1 MRRGSKALITTIAA
15 VTVLA
20 GCTATNTPGD
30 PRPQSTATAVAPTS
44 GSAEPT
50 VDFPPRPAEI
60 ELGGISDACT
70 ALTKDQQQ
78 QLKIDEAISEP
89 QDVIKGKDSPGCSFQ
104 ANSRPLFS
112 YEVALVADEG
122 VDYWEDGGN
131 LDVVQKSVAGFG
143 AYQITLTGT
152 TTADCALAVDVADG
166 QQLFVSFLP
175 IGDGFTQDQMCQNA
189 AKGAELALTTLRTL
203 K

>member
-1 MRRGSKALITTIAA
+1 MVAA

-20 GCTATNTPGD
+20 GCTATNTAGD
-30 PRPQSTATAVAPTS
+30 PRPQPTTTADAPTS
-44 GSAEPT
+44 GSSEPT
-50 VDFPPRPAEI
+50 VDLPPRPKEI

-70 ALTKDQQQ
+70 SLTKDQQR

-112 YEVALVADEG
+112 YEVALIADEG
-122 VDYWEDGGN
+122 VGYWKDGGN
-131 LDVVQKSVAGFG
+131 LDVTRKSVAGFG
-143 AYQITLTGT
+143 AYQVTLTGT
-152 TTADCALAVDVADG
+152 TKGDCALAVDVADG

-189 AKGAELALTTLRTL
+189 AKGAEMALTTLQAL